1 MSKYK
6 ANGVFESMGFALRGI
21 IISLKSQLNFR
32 VEVSIAIMGL
42 ILAFYLRFT
51 YVELAIFV
59 FTVALMLFA
68 EMMNTVNEFIIDA
81 YFGNKYS
88 VLAKM
93 GKDICAGAVFLISFL
108 SVIIGMLLFA
118 PKIYSILI
126 FKLR

>member
-6 ANGVFESMGFALRGI
+6 ANSVFESMGFALRGI
-21 IISLKSQLNFR
+21 FITLKSQLNFR
-32 VEVSIAIMGL
+32 IEVISAIMGF
-42 ILAFYLRFT
+42 ILAMYLRFT

-88 VLAKM
+88 MLAKM
-93 GKDICAGAVFLISFL
+93 GKDICAGAVFLTSFL
-108 SVIIGMLLFA
+108 SVIIGVLLFA
-118 PKIYSILI
+118 PKIYSLLI

>member
-6 ANGVFESMGFALRGI
+6 ASSVLESMGFALRGI
-21 IISLKSQLNFR
+21 FVTLKSQLNFR
-32 VEVSIAIMGL
+32 IEVVIAIMGF
-42 ILAFYLRFT
+42 ILALYLRFT

-88 VLAKM
+88 MLAKM
-93 GKDICAGAVFLISFL
+93 GKDICAGAVFLTSFL
-108 SVIIGMLLFA
+108 SVIIGILLFA
-118 PKIYSILI
+118 PKLYSILI
-126 FKLR
+126 FKLN

>member
-6 ANGVFESMGFALRGI
+6 AGGVFESMGFALRGI
-21 IISLKSQLNFR
+21 FISLKSQLNFR
-32 VEVSIAIMGL
+32 VEVIIAIMGF
-42 ILAFYLRFT
+42 ILALYLRFT

-88 VLAKM
+88 MLAKM
-93 GKDICAGAVFLISFL
+93 GKDICAGAVFMISCL
-108 SVIIGMLLFA
+108 SVIIGILLFA

>member
-6 ANGVFESMGFALRGI
+6 ANSVFESMGFALRGI
-21 IISLKSQLNFR
+21 FITLKSQLNFR
-32 VEVSIAIMGL
+32 IEVIIAIMGFMAAL
-42 ILAFYLRFT
+42 YLRFT
-51 YVELAIFV
+51 YVELAILV

-68 EMMNTVNEFIIDA
+68 ETMNTVNEFIIDA

-88 VLAKM
+88 MLAKM
-93 GKDICAGAVFLISFL
+93 GKDICAGAVFITSFL
-108 SVIIGMLLFA
+108 SVIIGILLFA

>member
-21 IISLKSQLNFR
+21 FISLKSQLNFR
-32 VEVSIAIMGL
+32 VEVAIAIMGL

-51 YVELAIFV
+51 YVELAIYV

-93 GKDICAGAVFLISFL
+93 GKDICAGAVYLISFL
-108 SVIIGMLLFA
+108 SVIIGLLLFA
-118 PKIYSILI
+118 PKIYSILV
-126 FKLR
+126 FKLG

>member
-6 ANGVFESMGFALRGI
+6 ANSVFESMGFALRGI
-21 IISLKSQLNFR
+21 FITLKSQLNFR
-32 VEVSIAIMGL
+32 IEVIIGIMGF
-42 ILAFYLRFT
+42 ILALYLRFT

-93 GKDICAGAVFLISFL
+93 GKDICAGAVFITSFL
-108 SVIIGMLLFA
+108 AIIIGLLLFA

-126 FKLR
+126 FKLG

>member
-6 ANGVFESMGFALRGI
+6 ASNVLESMKYAARGI
-21 IISLKSQLNFR
+21 FISLKSQLNFR
-32 VEVSIAIMGL
+32 VEVVIAIMGFL
-42 ILAFYLRFT
+42 LALYLRFT

-108 SVIIGMLLFA
+108 SIIIGMLLFA

>member
-21 IISLKSQLNFR
+21 FISLKSQLNFR
-32 VEVSIAIMGL
+32 VEVIIALMGFL
-42 ILAFYLRFT
+42 LALYLRFT

-88 VLAKM
+88 MLAKM

>member
-6 ANGVFESMGFALRGI
+6 ANSVFESMGFALRGI
-21 IISLKSQLNFR
+21 FITLKSQLNFR
-32 VEVSIAIMGL
+32 IEVIIAIMGF
-42 ILAFYLRFT
+42 ILAMYLRFT

-88 VLAKM
+88 MLAKM
-93 GKDICAGAVFLISFL
+93 GKDICAGAVFLTSFL
-108 SVIIGMLLFA
+108 SVIIGVLLFA
-118 PKIYSILI
+118 PKLYSLLI

>member
-6 ANGVFESMGFALRGI
+6 ASGVFESMGFALRGI
-21 IISLKSQLNFR
+21 LVSLKSQLNFR
-32 VEVSIAIMGL
+32 VEVLIGIMGL

-51 YVELAIFV
+51 YVELAIYV

-88 VLAKM
+88 LLAKM

-108 SVIIGMLLFA
+108 SIIIGMLLFA

>member
-6 ANGVFESMGFALRGI
+6 ANGVFESMGFALNGI
-21 IISLKSQLNFR
+21 LVTLKSQLNFR
-32 VEVSIAIMGL
+32 VEVAIGIMGL

-51 YVELAIFV
+51 YVELAIYV

-93 GKDICAGAVFLISFL
+93 AKDICAGAVFLTSFL
-108 SVIIGMLLFA
+108 SVIIGTLLFA

>member
-6 ANGVFESMGFALRGI
+6 ANGVFESMGFAMRGI
-21 IISLKSQLNFR
+21 FISLKSQLNFR
-32 VEVSIAIMGL
+32 VEVAIAIMGL
-42 ILAFYLRFT
+42 ILALYLRFT
-51 YVELAIFV
+51 YVELAIYV

-93 GKDICAGAVFLISFL
+93 GKDICAGAVYLI
-108 SVIIGMLLFA
+108 
-118 PKIYSILI
+118 
-126 FKLR
+126 

>member
-6 ANGVFESMGFALRGI
+6 AGGVFESMGFALRGI
-21 IISLKSQLNFR
+21 FISLKSQLNFR
-32 VEVSIAIMGL
+32 VEVIIAIMGI

-51 YVELAIFV
+51 YVELAIYV

-93 GKDICAGAVFLISFL
+93 GKDICAGAVFLTASL
-108 SVIIGMLLFA
+108 SVIIGFLLFA
-118 PKIYSILI
+118 PKIYSILV
-126 FKLR
+126 FKLG

>member
-21 IISLKSQLNFR
+21 FISLKSQLNFR
-32 VEVSIAIMGL
+32 VEVVIAIMGL

-51 YVELAIFV
+51 YVELAIYV

>member
-6 ANGVFESMGFALRGI
+6 ANSVFESMGFALRGI
-21 IISLKSQLNFR
+21 FITLKSQLNFR
-32 VEVSIAIMGL
+32 IEVIIAIMGFMAAL
-42 ILAFYLRFT
+42 YLRFT

-88 VLAKM
+88 MLAKM
-93 GKDICAGAVFLISFL
+93 GKDICAGAVFITSFL
-108 SVIIGMLLFA
+108 SVIIGILLFA

>member
-6 ANGVFESMGFALRGI
+6 AESVLESMGFALRGI
-21 IISLKSQLNFR
+21 FISLKSQLNFR
-32 VEVSIAIMGL
+32 IEVIIAIMGF
-42 ILAFYLRFT
+42 ILAMYLRFT

-88 VLAKM
+88 VF
-93 GKDICAGAVFLISFL
+93 AV
-108 SVIIGMLLFA
+108 
-118 PKIYSILI
+118 
-126 FKLR
+126 

>member
-6 ANGVFESMGFALRGI
+6 ANSVFESMGFALRGI
-21 IISLKSQLNFR
+21 FITLKSQLNFR
-32 VEVSIAIMGL
+32 IEVIIAIMGFIAAL
-42 ILAFYLRFT
+42 YLRFT

-81 YFGNKYS
+81 YFGNRYS
-88 VLAKM
+88 MLAKM
-93 GKDICAGAVFLISFL
+93 GKDICAGAVFITSWL
-108 SVIIGMLLFA
+108 SIIIGFLLFA
-118 PKIYSILI
+118 PKIYAILI

>member
-6 ANGVFESMGFALRGI
+6 ASGVFESMGFAFRGI
-21 IISLKSQLNFR
+21 LISLKSQLNFR
-32 VEVSIAIMGL
+32 GEVATGIMGL
-42 ILAFYLRFT
+42 ILALYLRFT

-108 SVIIGMLLFA
+108 SVIIGILLFA
-118 PKIYSILI
+118 PKIYSILV
-126 FKLR
+126 FKLG

>member
-6 ANGVFESMGFALRGI
+6 AGGVLESMGFAMRGI
-21 IISLKSQLNFR
+21 FISLKSQLNFR
-32 VEVSIAIMGL
+32 VEVIIAILGF
-42 ILAFYLRFT
+42 ILAMYLRFT
-51 YVELAIFV
+51 YVELAIYV

-93 GKDICAGAVFLISFL
+93 GKDICAGAVYLISFL
-108 SVIIGMLLFA
+108 SIIIGLLLFA
-118 PKIYSILI
+118 PKIYSILA
-126 FKLR
+126 FKLG

>member
-6 ANGVFESMGFALRGI
+6 ANSVFESMGFALRGI
-21 IISLKSQLNFR
+21 FITLKSQLNFR
-32 VEVSIAIMGL
+32 IEVIIAIMGF
-42 ILAFYLRFT
+42 ILAMYLRFT

-88 VLAKM
+88 MLAKM
-93 GKDICAGAVFLISFL
+93 GKDICAGAVFLTSFL
-108 SVIIGMLLFA
+108 SVIIGVLLFA
-118 PKIYSILI
+118 PKIYSLLI

>member
-6 ANGVFESMGFALRGI
+6 ASGVFESMGFALRGI
-21 IISLKSQLNFR
+21 FISLKSQLNFR
-32 VEVSIAIMGL
+32 VEVVIGIMGL
-42 ILAFYLRFT
+42 ILAFYLKFN
-51 YVELAIFV
+51 YVELAIYV

-88 VLAKM
+88 LLAKM

>member
-6 ANGVFESMGFALRGI
+6 ASGVFESMGFALRGI
-21 IISLKSQLNFR
+21 FISLKSQLNFR
-32 VEVSIAIMGL
+32 VEVAIAIMGL

-51 YVELAIFV
+51 YVELAIYV

-93 GKDICAGAVFLISFL
+93 GKDICAGAVYLISFL
-108 SVIIGMLLFA
+108 SVIIGLLLFA
-118 PKIYSILI
+118 PKIYSILV
-126 FKLR
+126 FKLG

>member
-6 ANGVFESMGFALRGI
+6 TNSVFESMGFALRGI
-21 IISLKSQLNFR
+21 FITLKSQLNFR
-32 VEVSIAIMGL
+32 IEVIIAIMGF
-42 ILAFYLRFT
+42 ILAMYLRFT

-88 VLAKM
+88 MLAKM
-93 GKDICAGAVFLISFL
+93 GKDICAGAVFLTSFL
-108 SVIIGMLLFA
+108 SVIIGVLLFA
-118 PKIYSILI
+118 PKIYSLLI